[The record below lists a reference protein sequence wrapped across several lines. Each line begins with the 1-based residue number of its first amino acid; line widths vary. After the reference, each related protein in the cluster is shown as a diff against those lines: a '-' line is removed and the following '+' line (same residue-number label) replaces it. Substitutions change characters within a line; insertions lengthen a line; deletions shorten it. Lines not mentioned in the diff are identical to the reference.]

1 MLSKNAI
8 KRIAALRTKK
18 HRKETNQFIAE
29 GQKLVEDLLLS
40 GINIKNIYHT
50 AALAPLGL
58 SKSVD
63 VEIITEQ
70 EMKKISGLT
79 TPTPVLAI
87 ADIPQ
92 HGYNETELSQSLSI
106 ALDDIQDPGNLGT
119 IIRLADWFGFDFL
132 LCSKGTVDAYSPKV
146 VQASMGAVARVK
158 IVEVD
163 LPQLIDNLAQKGVPI
178 YGTFL
183 KGTDI
188 YNESLTQNGIVIMGN
203 EGNGISNEI
212 EMLVNKKLYIPTFAK
227 GNLTSESLNVAM
239 ATAIIC
245 SEFRRRKV

>member
-146 VQASMGAVARVK
+146 VSQHGAVARVK

-163 LPQLIDNLAQKGVPI
+163 LPQLIGFSAKGVPI

-183 KGTDI
+183 NGTDI

-227 GNLTSESLNVAM
+227 GDLTSESLNVAM